1 MKDFDLKKYLAE
13 GKLLKE
19 NLNIT
24 PEQKQEFISRI
35 KNILE
40 DEDRDTAMEESGNIL
55 ARVLTDD
62 KAEFIEDVEDF
73 GYNVMEV
80 EDYAENLV
88 GNL

>member
-1 MKDFDLKKYLAE
+1 MDNFDLKKYLAE

-35 KNILE
+35 KDILE